1 MNKRVTLHGISAEFD
16 PGEIESL
23 VRTAGEMVCGDG
35 DLDSLSE
42 RQHDLARRAYDLLV
56 IEWDEGPPSVD
67 LSAARTDQGRY
78 QLFRNHADTYGV
90 QVTWADVYTRLRSG
104 DLRMAEETLLAF
116 LGAYLTGYRRYHRSV
131 DEPSRCEL
139 ATARVDDL
147 RDGDLFSL
155 DNGSTW
161 HLFYQFMIDVVS
173 IYHGA
178 GRGDDATFARIPA
191 ATGQPCLVA
200 RLPHA
205 AVTARSTQ
213 S

>member
-1 MNKRVTLHGISAEFD
+1 
-16 PGEIESL
+16 
-23 VRTAGEMVCGDG
+23 MVCGDG
-35 DLDSLSE
+35 DLDNLSE

-56 IEWDEGPPSVD
+56 IEWDEGAPPVD
-67 LSAARTDQGRY
+67 LNAAPTDQGRY

-90 QVTWADVYTRLRSG
+90 QVTWTDLYARLRSG
-104 DLRMAEETLLAF
+104 ELRMSEETLLAF
-116 LGAYLTGYRRYHRSV
+116 LGAYLTGYRRHDRAV
-131 DEPSRCEL
+131 DEQSRCEL
-139 ATARVDDL
+139 ATARVDGL

-161 HLFYQFMIDVVS
+161 HLFYHFMLDVVS

-191 ATGQPCLVA
+191 ATGQLCLVA
-200 RLPHA
+200 RLPHG